1 MSVLVTVGA
10 LVLIALWAMAS
21 YRKLVGLRTAVT
33 KGWRQL
39 DAQLKRRH
47 DLVLD
52 LVNAVQNAAE
62 VESVT
67 LEAVVAARNRAI
79 SVSGPTNAGRKEAEL
94 SKALADFLGAS
105 QSEWPLAADRAVRAL
120 QEDLTGAEN
129 RIDVAR
135 QSYNKVAATYN
146 AATDAIPGNIVA
158 GFAGFRPAELFQ
170 ATNQSR

>member
-52 LVNAVQNAAE
+52 LVNAAQNGAE

-67 LEAVVAARNRAI
+67 REAVIAARNRAI
-79 SVSGPTNAGRKEAEL
+79 SVTGPADAGRKEAEL
-94 SKALADFLGAS
+94 SKALADFLGAP
-105 QSEWPLAADRAVRAL
+105 QSGWPLAADRARAI
-120 QEDLTGAEN
+120 QEDLASAEN

-135 QSYNKVAATYN
+135 QSYNKLAATYN

-170 ATNQSR
+170 ATTAAR